1 MYFGLRILDFG
12 FGGNDTFS
20 EHNTMTKHD
29 TTFRQTGRWAVLL
42 AFVAAVAMAA
52 GIQWAGGLTTDSA
65 PAAGDGPQRSSKPAE
80 FRGITLQLH
89 SGEDCDQYDKVIDE
103 IAANSTANTLAL
115 TVFGYQENCQSSSI
129 FIDQRRTPGKT
140 HLKRLI
146 KHAQDKGL
154 KVTLMPIV
162 LLENPGQSEW
172 RGKIDPKEK
181 WAAWWE
187 DYGHFI
193 LYFAQIA
200 QDSSV
205 DVLIVGSELVST
217 EKRTDDWRTLIR
229 QVRETYKG
237 RIGYSANWDHYE
249 VPEFW
254 DDLDLIGMTTYYE
267 LAGRDAKPTVD
278 DLKTKWAGIRS
289 NILKWQAK
297 VKRPIIFT
305 EVGWPNQV
313 SAAWE
318 PWNYYRS
325 MDKPDAEL
333 QARCFQAFF
342 ETWENDPEVAGF
354 LVWEWR
360 QGPDDLNGDPQKDT
374 SYVPYGKPAMKVIN
388 DFFKR
393 ISKEP

>member
-1 MYFGLRILDFG
+1 MTTH
-12 FGGNDTFS
+12 GNTIS
-20 EHNTMTKHD
+20 
-29 TTFRQTGRWAVLL
+29 RQAGRWAVLG
-42 AFVAAVAMAA
+42 AFVLAVATAA
-52 GIQWAGGLTTDSA
+52 GVRWAGGLTTDTA
-65 PAAGDGPQRSSKPAE
+65 PAGGGDGPQRASQPAE
-80 FRGITLQLH
+80 FLGITLQLH
-89 SGEDCDQYDKVIDE
+89 SGEDWDQYDKVIDE
-103 IAANSTANTLAL
+103 ITANATINSIAL

-140 HLKRLI
+140 TLKRLI
-146 KHAQDKGL
+146 KRAQDKGL
-154 KVTLMPIV
+154 KITLMPIV

-181 WAAWWE
+181 WPAWWE
-187 DYGHFI
+187 DYGNFI
-193 LYFAQIA
+193 LFYAEIA
-200 QDSSV
+200 ADSGV
-205 DVLIVGSELVST
+205 DVLMVGSELITT
-217 EKRTDDWRTLIR
+217 EKFTEEWRTLIR
-229 QVRETYKG
+229 QVRDVFKG
-237 RIGYSANWDHYE
+237 HLAYSANWDHYE
-249 VPEFW
+249 VPQFW

-267 LAGRDAKPTVD
+267 LAGQNAKPTVEE
-278 DLKTKWAGIRS
+278 LKAKWATIRA

-297 VKRPIIFT
+297 VNRPIMFT

-325 MDKPDAEL
+325 PDKPDPDL

-360 QGPDDLNGDPQKDT
+360 QGPDDMNGDPKKDT

-388 DFFKR
+388 DFFKKKMSADGPANNTASR
-393 ISKEP
+393 PAKQP

>member
-1 MYFGLRILDFG
+1 M
-12 FGGNDTFS
+12 T
-20 EHNTMTKHD
+20 EHNTTHKN
-29 TTFRQTGRWAVLL
+29 TPSSAGRWAVLA
-42 AFVAAVAMAA
+42 AFVLAVAAAA
-52 GIQWAGGLTTDSA
+52 GVQWAGGLTTTSA
-65 PAAGDGPQRSSKPAE
+65 PAPTDDGPRRTSKQAE
-80 FRGITLQLH
+80 FLGMTLQLH
-89 SGEDCDQYDKVIDE
+89 HGADTEQYDGMIDE
-103 IAANSTANTLAL
+103 IVANCTANTIQL

-129 FIDQRRTPGKT
+129 FIDQRRTPGRA

-146 KHAQDKGL
+146 QHAQNKGL

-187 DYGHFI
+187 DYDNFI
-193 LYFAQIA
+193 LYYAQIA
-200 QDSSV
+200 QESGV
-205 DVLIVGSELVST
+205 DMLMIGSELIST
-217 EKRTDDWRTLIR
+217 EKRTDDWRSLIGQVR
-229 QVRETYKG
+229 QVFKG
-237 RIGYSANWDHYE
+237 HLAYSANWDHYE

-267 LAGRDAKPTVD
+267 LASKDAKPTVD
-278 DLKTKWAGIRS
+278 ELKAKWATIRA

-297 VKRPIIFT
+297 IKRPIIFT

-313 SAAWE
+313 SAAWA
-318 PWNYYRS
+318 PWNYYHS
-325 MDKPDAEL
+325 TDKPDPEL

-360 QGPDDLNGDPQKDT
+360 QGPDDVDGDPKKDT
-374 SYVPYGKPAMKVIN
+374 TYVPYNKPAMKVIN
-388 DFFKR
+388 DFFTKMSKR
-393 ISKEP
+393 PVAESRPTTDAAGNRQ